1 MTFVWKRIE
10 PIEIMILKL
19 KRPLVEV
26 GGKSLRDLRE
36 DFYDNSH
43 NISGRHPKNG
53 GSQIVSVYDIVL
65 SGGEPYAVWR

>member
-1 MTFVWKRIE
+1 MRFVWKRIE
-10 PIEIMILKL
+10 PIEIMILNL
-19 KRPLVEV
+19 ERPLVEV

-36 DFYDNSH
+36 DFYDNAH
-43 NISGRHPKNG
+43 NISNRHHSNG